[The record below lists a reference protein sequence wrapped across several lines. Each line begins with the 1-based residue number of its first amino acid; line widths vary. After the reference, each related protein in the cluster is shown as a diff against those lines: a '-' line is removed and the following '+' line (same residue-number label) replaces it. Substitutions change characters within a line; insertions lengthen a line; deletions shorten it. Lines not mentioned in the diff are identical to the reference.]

1 VLDDVTIQSWLV
13 VVVVVVVV
21 VVAQAPMRVAF
32 LDLMYTSPLVASNP
46 KSVGLALP
54 PKTCP
59 ANCCTGTV
67 Q

>member
-1 VLDDVTIQSWLV
+1 MLDDVTIQSCL
-13 VVVVVVVV
+13 VVV

-54 PKTCP
+54 PINCP